1 MLTFLVKHSLA
12 GMFLCAIIGFTFPR
26 ASNFLFP
33 FLPIVLF
40 TLMLLT
46 LLGMPMERL
55 IQRVMNKSV
64 WLYGLV
70 HSAFYMALFTLAC
83 WVFGA
88 TPELTLAILG
98 VGATGS
104 LFATPAIVRALGF
117 DSLEA
122 MAMTIVSTLLL
133 PLALFVPIHFIHL
146 SDGGL
151 DFVTYGMRLL
161 IFILGPIL
169 ISYSAHKFLP
179 KEPLQRVLLKVS
191 PYTIL
196 LVFAFPFGLVG
207 SYRGLWEADRA
218 EAVVYLLI
226 AISIVAVFFVVTF
239 FLYRKQGHELALT
252 AAITAGNRNVLLTY
266 SIAGALLGPA
276 FLPLAGALQVP
287 TYLLPVI
294 TKRLHKYLNT

>member
-1 MLTFLVKHSLA
+1 MD
-12 GMFLCAIIGFTFPR
+12 
-26 ASNFLFP
+26 
-33 FLPIVLF
+33 
-40 TLMLLT
+40 
-46 LLGMPMERL
+46 RL
-55 IQRVMNKSV
+55 IKRVLNKSI

-70 HSAFYMALFTLAC
+70 HSAFYMVLFALVC
-83 WVFGA
+83 WLFGA
-88 TPELTLAILG
+88 SKELMMAILG

-122 MAMTIVSTLLL
+122 MAMTIVSTLIL
-133 PLALFVPIHFIHL
+133 PLALFVPIHFIPL

-151 DFVTYGMRLL
+151 DFVIYGTRLL
-161 IFILGPIL
+161 IFIVGPIL
-169 ISYSAHKFLP
+169 ISYSAHKLLP
-179 KEPLQRVLLKVS
+179 KEMLQRALLKVS

-207 SYRGLWEADRA
+207 SYRGLWQEDRSEAL
-218 EAVVYLLI
+218 VYLLI
-226 AISIVAVFFVVTF
+226 AVGIVALFFIATF
-239 FLYRKQGHELALT
+239 FLYRKNGHELALT

-287 TYLLPVI
+287 TYMLPVI
-294 TKRLHKYLNT
+294 TKRLHKYLST